1 LDNPHARWWKAILVG
16 LASVFAAGLVL
27 GMAVLPRVGL
37 SAAPSAAASTES
49 DTMVATGPLAERI
62 PIRSAAPT
70 ATAVATSA
78 PASVMPTTAPTQVAR
93 PASSTIYVVPNLA
106 FTQPVDCGGS
116 SCQVLLDVYVPAG
129 SGPFPI
135 AVLVRGGPSGF
146 GGRAY
151 LDPFASELARA
162 GILVFN
168 ADYRDVASQGG
179 GYPNAFEDVA
189 CAIRF
194 ARAEAGEY
202 RGDSG
207 PVTLVG
213 HSLGGW
219 VGSVVALDPT
229 EFEGGC
235 LASGSGRPNAF
246 VGLAGN
252 YQIDSGEN
260 ASDLSTFFGGSA
272 ADTAAAR
279 ASSNPFNYATGT
291 SVPVWLVAGTAD
303 ETVDPAAS
311 VALNA
316 FLKGRGW
323 DVTLQ
328 LVPGASHGTI
338 IGSDDSQS
346 VQAVIDAV
354 AAARHNG

>member
-1 LDNPHARWWKAILVG
+1 
-16 LASVFAAGLVL
+16 
-27 GMAVLPRVGL
+27 M
-37 SAAPSAAASTES
+37 
-49 DTMVATGPLAERI
+49 
-62 PIRSAAPT
+62 PT
-70 ATAVATSA
+70 A
-78 PASVMPTTAPTQVAR
+78 APTQVAL
-93 PASSTIYVVPNLA
+93 PASPTIYVVSNLP
-106 FTQPVDCGGS
+106 FTKSVDCGGS
-116 SCQVLLDVYVPAG
+116 SCQVLLDAYVPAG

-135 AVLVRGGPSGF
+135 AVLIRGGPSGF

-168 ADYRDVASQGG
+168 ADYRDTASQGG
-179 GYPNAFEDVA
+179 GYPTAFEDVA

-194 ARAEAGEY
+194 ARAEAGTY

-219 VGSVVALDPT
+219 VGSVVALDST
-229 EFEGGC
+229 EFQGGC
-235 LASGSGRPNAF
+235 LANGFGRPDAF

-252 YQIDSGEN
+252 YQIESGKN
-260 ASDLSTFFGGSA
+260 ASDLSIFFGGSA

-279 ASSNPFNYATGT
+279 ASSNPFSYATGT
-291 SVPVWLVAGTAD
+291 SIPVWLIAGTAD
-303 ETVDPAAS
+303 TTVDPAAS

-323 DVTLQ
+323 NVTLQ
-328 LVPGASHGTI
+328 LVPGASHGSI

-346 VQAVIDAV
+346 VQAVLSAV
-354 AAARHNG
+354 AAARGNG